1 LYVIAGDMDEFVPAS
16 SSLAPFPYCVQAVVP
31 GNHLQIVKPTR
42 PDHQSVLLVVNALTG
57 SGKVRPIVDG
67 ARLALERGDFYSVIE
82 VLLPL
87 AAELDKSALASL
99 ALALEGVE
107 RGSDA
112 LAILESHSSL
122 DSTEALGVLAGR
134 LKRRW
139 LTERRARD
147 LDHAKEL
154 YQCGLNQAEVAN
166 DHDQA
171 FYHAINIAFLYLM
184 ESPTGSIPDKVGQMA
199 NRSLEHIKE
208 ARNTNWSFATQGEA
222 LLMLGDLEGAQ
233 HAYAI
238 AIMMTTSP
246 REIDSIYSQAVR
258 VAVKIFGQEGADR
271 IEQLFD
277 FPLVVDSEG

>member
-1 LYVIAGDMDEFVPAS
+1 M
-16 SSLAPFPYCVQAVVP
+16 
-31 GNHLQIVKPTR
+31 
-42 PDHQSVLLVVNALTG
+42 
-57 SGKVRPIVDG
+57 
-67 ARLALERGDFYSVIE
+67 ALEQGDFYSVIE

-99 ALALEGVE
+99 ALALEGVG
-107 RGSDA
+107 RGNDA

-122 DSTEALGVLAGR
+122 DSTEALGVLEH

-139 LTERRARD
+139 LTERRASD
-147 LDHAKEL
+147 LDRAKEL

-171 FYHAINIAFLYLM
+171 FYHAINIAFLHLM
-184 ESPTGSIPDKVGQMA
+184 ESPTGSSIPDKVGQMA

-233 HAYAI
+233 HVYAI
-238 AIMMTTSP
+238 AITMTTSP

-258 VAVKIFGQEGADR
+258 VAVKIFGQDGADR

-277 FPLVVDSEG
+277 FPQVAPSEEQKGQEQPLI